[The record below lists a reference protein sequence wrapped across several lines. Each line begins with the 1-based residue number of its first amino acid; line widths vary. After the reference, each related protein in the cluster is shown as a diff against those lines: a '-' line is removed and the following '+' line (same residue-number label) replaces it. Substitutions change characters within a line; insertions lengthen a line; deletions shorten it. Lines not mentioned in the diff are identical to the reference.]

1 MFATVFALLPWP
13 LEFSAN
19 MFSALVDTSRIL
31 LIALLALGAG
41 LSRRGALLAA
51 VLLAVLP
58 LNVLL
63 HSWGNLPT
71 TFGLWLAFAAT
82 TFTVLFWGRLRQ
94 RGPFVALVGLL
105 LAAFLIYTVAGVFTG
120 LFLFAL
126 TAALWLAVWRG
137 GPAQRGLLAGLRP
150 LWLAAAVAMGIAL
163 LIYYGQYL
171 PPIIQQTLPYFARAL
186 TESHEETGR
195 VGDTLGAY
203 LLRHGRLTA
212 YGLVLPLLLTLAYL
226 VWQWVARF
234 RLAPATEGNE
244 PPVRS
249 GPLLLW
255 ATVAAWVAVML
266 LFVPLGYKVSM
277 VDKHFFVAVPLMLV
291 ASAAVLDALWRR
303 FWAAR
308 AATVLYVGYLAFAAV
323 SLWLTRI
330 ASVRQVYE

>member
-1 MFATVFALLPWP
+1 
-13 LEFSAN
+13 

-31 LIALLALGAG
+31 LIALLALGVG

-82 TFTVLFWGRLRQ
+82 AFVLLFWGRLRQ

-120 LFLFAL
+120 LFLFAF

-137 GPAQRGLLAGLRP
+137 GTEQRGLLAGLRP
-150 LWLAAAVAMGIAL
+150 LWLAAAAAMGIAL
-163 LIYYGQYL
+163 LIYYGQYIQ
-171 PPIIQQTLPYFARAL
+171 PIIQQTLPYFARAL

-212 YGLVLPLLLTLAYL
+212 YGLVLPLLL
-226 VWQWVARF
+226 F
-234 RLAPATEGNE
+234 
-244 PPVRS
+244 
-249 GPLLLW
+249 
-255 ATVAAWVAVML
+255 AVML

-308 AATVLYVGYLAFAAV
+308 AATVLYIGYLAFAAV

>member
-1 MFATVFALLPWP
+1 
-13 LEFSAN
+13 
-19 MFSALVDTSRIL
+19 
-31 LIALLALGAG
+31 
-41 LSRRGALLAA
+41 
-51 VLLAVLP
+51 
-58 LNVLL
+58 
-63 HSWGNLPT
+63 
-71 TFGLWLAFAAT
+71 
-82 TFTVLFWGRLRQ
+82 
-94 RGPFVALVGLL
+94 
-105 LAAFLIYTVAGVFTG
+105 
-120 LFLFAL
+120 
-126 TAALWLAVWRG
+126 
-137 GPAQRGLLAGLRP
+137 
-150 LWLAAAVAMGIAL
+150 MGIAL
-163 LIYYGQYL
+163 LVYYGQYIA
-171 PPIIQQTLPYFARAL
+171 PIFQQTLPYFARAL

-234 RLAPATEGNE
+234 RLAPAAEDET
-244 PPVRS
+244 PPERG

-255 ATVAAWVAVML
+255 AAVAGWFAVML

-308 AATVLYVGYLAFAAV
+308 AATVLYIGYLAFAAV